1 MIFVFCFYRCF
12 NEQRNSGIDISVD
25 NKVEPYRNVPERF
38 VTCSGAIDGLVEAL
52 SILLKRLPS
61 QFDHVPEG
69 CCCKHLIID
78 ASEAGKL
85 LGRGGETIRTINE
98 ETNTTV
104 MIIWGY

>member
-1 MIFVFCFYRCF
+1 MTFEFSSCNCF

-25 NKVEPYRNVPERF
+25 NKIEPYRNVPERF
-38 VTCSGAIDGLVEAL
+38 VTCSGSIDGLIEAL

-69 CCCKHLIID
+69 CCCKHLVID

-98 ETNTTV
+98 ETSTTV
-104 MIIWGY
+104 IIIYSY